1 MIYSD
6 GMEVQRKLKPG
17 NDLAMGI
24 LKSVEI

>member
-17 NDLAMGI
+17 NDLSMGI